1 MEERKDGMEGAGDG
15 RSRNGEE
22 NKSERVKKDRG
33 KADDTR
39 EPARQ
44 RKRRQ
49 FIFRVSPR
57 PLSWPPL
64 LSALGTFS
72 PDPVDPR
79 LPLAE
84 GANAHWPLRLHRVD
98 ADPPLFQSRQTV
110 HLFWLY
116 LHLTG
121 VFFSVRTDTKIQRH
135 LGDPPLG
142 IPSVR

>member
-1 MEERKDGMEGAGDG
+1 MEGAGEEQERG
-15 RSRNGEE
+15 REQ
-22 NKSERVKKDRG
+22 ERERKKDRG
-33 KADDTR
+33 KVDDTR

-57 PLSWPPL
+57 PLSWPPF

-98 ADPPLFQSRQTV
+98 ADPPLFHSRQTV
-110 HLFWLY
+110 HLFWRY

-121 VFFSVRTDTKIQRH
+121 VLFSARTDTKIHGH

-142 IPSVR
+142 IPSAR